1 MRDSKGP
8 FGQEPR
14 GIKLKTDQA
23 LKEVTTMAW
32 GIMMTGLTLVGM
44 LGLMIFGLSGQ
55 ENPASANSRVD
66 ANTMG
71 MRRRAA

>member
-1 MRDSKGP
+1 
-8 FGQEPR
+8 
-14 GIKLKTDQA
+14 
-23 LKEVTTMAW
+23 MAW